1 MSLQKES
8 DRAGSPVIAIALMT
22 VISIILAAVVLLLC
36 LGFPMPQADPSVP
49 VVFKITNVV
58 HINGYGKM
66 NRESYV
72 VLTNIRKESYRN
84 RYLSVKLYVNEVQA
98 NMNLPTL
105 NGDASCSSL
114 HYRVSNIGGKG
125 SEGEMDKSISKW
137 YPDQSIW
144 IDFSDGTFGPGD
156 TIRIEVFDSTTGK
169 IISRDTWPEQK
180 KYTTQWFYN
189 HFLNPQSA

>member
-1 MSLQKES
+1 M
-8 DRAGSPVIAIALMT
+8 I
-22 VISIILAAVVLLLC
+22 
-36 LGFPMPQADPSVP
+36 LGFQLPQGEAP
-49 VVFKITNVV
+49 VQTIFKITNVV
-58 HINGYGKM
+58 HTNEYGKM

-72 VLTNIRKESYRN
+72 VLTNIGKQSYRN
-84 RYLSVKLYVNEVQA
+84 RYLSVKLYVNDIQA

-114 HYRVSNIGGKG
+114 HYGVNNIGWKG

-180 KYTTQWFYN
+180 KYSTQWFYN
-189 HFLNPQSA
+189 HFLNHQAA